1 MARRMSRQ
9 QRKEAF
15 LAVASE
21 TYDELEGWYD
31 AHPEATF
38 GEVEE
43 EARKK
48 RRELMGKALEILVN
62 GRDTGYEVEG
72 VECAKCGRWM
82 EYKGERF
89 KRTVYSLEGDV
100 RLERAY
106 YVCPEC
112 EGETFFPPG
121 QETGVAGGS
130 LE

>member
-15 LAVASE
+15 LGAASD
-21 TYDELEGWYD
+21 TYDELEAWYD

-43 EARKK
+43 KAREK
-48 RRELMGKALEILVN
+48 RRELMGKALEVLVN
-62 GRDTGYEVEG
+62 GRDTGYQIEG
-72 VECAKCGRWM
+72 IQCAKCRRRM

-89 KRTVYSLEGDV
+89 KRTVYSFEGDV
-100 RLERAY
+100 DLERAY

-112 EGETFFPPG
+112 EGETIFPPG
-121 QETGVAGGS
+121 READAEGGP

>member
-15 LAVASE
+15 LAAARDAYE
-21 TYDELEGWYD
+21 ELETWYD

-38 GEVEE
+38 GEIEE

-62 GRDTGYEVEG
+62 GRDTGYQIEG
-72 VECAKCGRWM
+72 LQCAKCGRWM
-82 EYKGERF
+82 KYKGERF
-89 KRTVYSLEGDV
+89 KRTVYSFEGDV
-100 RLERAY
+100 DLERAY

-112 EGETFFPPG
+112 EGETIFPPG
-121 QETGVAGGS
+121 QEVGAEGGP

>member
-1 MARRMSRQ
+1 MARRMSKE
-9 QRKEAF
+9 QRKAAF
-15 LAVASE
+15 LAAADE
-21 TYDELEGWYD
+21 AYEELEAWYD

-38 GEVEE
+38 GEIEE

-62 GRDTGYEVEG
+62 GRDTGYQIEG
-72 VECAKCGRWM
+72 VECAKCGQWM

-100 RLERAY
+100 PLERAY

-112 EGETFFPPG
+112 KGRAIFPPG
-121 QETGVAGGS
+121 RETDAEGRS

>member
-1 MARRMSRQ
+1 MAGRMWKE
-9 QRKEAF
+9 QRKAAF
-15 LAVASE
+15 LAAASE
-21 TYDELEGWYD
+21 TFEALEGWCD

-38 GEVEE
+38 GEIEE

-62 GRDTGYEVEG
+62 GRDTGYQEEG
-72 VECAKCGRWM
+72 VRCMACGRWM

-89 KRTVYSLEGDV
+89 GRTVYSLEGDV

-106 YVCPEC
+106 YVCPDC
-112 EGETFFPPG
+112 EGETVFPPG
-121 QETGVAGGS
+121 PETGVAGGS

>member
-1 MARRMSRQ
+1 MARQMSKQ

-15 LAVASE
+15 LVAAGE
-21 TYDELEGWYD
+21 TYDELEVWYD

-38 GEVEE
+38 GEIEE
-43 EARKK
+43 EARKR

-62 GRDTGYEVEG
+62 GRDTGYQVEG
-72 VECAKCGRWM
+72 VQCVHCGRWM

-89 KRTVYSLEGDV
+89 KRTVYSYEGDV
-100 RLERAY
+100 SLERAY
-106 YVCPEC
+106 YVCPVC

-121 QETGVAGGS
+121 QEAGIKRGS

>member
-1 MARRMSRQ
+1 MARRMSRE

-15 LAVASE
+15 LEVASD

-31 AHPEATF
+31 AHPDATF
-38 GEVEE
+38 GEIEG

-48 RRELMGKALEILVN
+48 RRKLMGKALEIVVN
-62 GRDTGYEVEG
+62 GRDSGYQLEG
-72 VECAKCGRWM
+72 IECAKCGRRM

-89 KRTVYSLEGDV
+89 KRTVYSFEGDV
-100 RLERAY
+100 ELERAY

-112 EGETFFPPG
+112 EGETIFPPRP
-121 QETGVAGGS
+121 EAGAKERS

>member
-9 QRKEAF
+9 QRKESF
-15 LAVASE
+15 LAAASDAYE
-21 TYDELEGWYD
+21 ELETWYD

-38 GEVEE
+38 GEIEE

-48 RRELMGKALEILVN
+48 RRELMGKALGILVN
-62 GRDTGYEVEG
+62 GRDTGYQIEG
-72 VECAKCGRWM
+72 LQCARCGRWM

-89 KRTVYSLEGDV
+89 KRTVYSFEGDV
-100 RLERAY
+100 DLERAY

-112 EGETFFPPG
+112 EEETVFPPG
-121 QETGVAGGS
+121 QEVNAEGGP

>member
-15 LAVASE
+15 LAAASDAYE
-21 TYDELEGWYD
+21 ELETWYD

-62 GRDTGYEVEG
+62 GRDTGYQIEG
-72 VECAKCGRWM
+72 LQCAKCGRWM

-89 KRTVYSLEGDV
+89 KRTVYSFEGDV
-100 RLERAY
+100 SLERAY

-112 EGETFFPPG
+112 EGETVFPPG
-121 QETGVAGGS
+121 QEVGAEGGP